1 MTFVDGSE
9 SLSIGVPSRALS
21 SWEHYHVCRQLTEAR
36 EWYLGTGGSGQH
48 LYLQIWSRHRGLPSS
63 RESHRFLML
72 NIPWCPHTSPELR
85 CWRSHRIFPSRL
97 HYLSEPHMPRQ
108 GMQTEPGGLP
118 PARRPDPKALPSL
131 SLCAR
136 PGGIWAVLANAY
148 LLHLH
153 FCFRDESLGEN

>member
-1 MTFVDGSE
+1 MAQSPYLLGSLLE
-9 SLSIGVPSRALS
+9 LFHPGSTTMCADS
-21 SWEHYHVCRQLTEAR
+21 SQRPENGIWRQAAAANTCTCR
-36 EWYLGTGGSGQH
+36 SGAD
-48 LYLQIWSRHRGLPSS
+48 RGLPSS